1 MSHEFTFVVTV
12 TVDRVSG
19 KFASRDE
26 MAEPMI
32 AALTEAIGS
41 VDLTGLGVDC
51 ESEYTVVDSEVVEQ

>member
-1 MSHEFTFVVTV
+1 MVTV

-41 VDLTGLGVDC
+41 VDLAGLGVDC